1 MDFSSFGEIGKGAG
15 WVIGG
20 GVGLTI
26 LTSLWGYLRGVSTQL
41 VSRLIINVQAT
52 GFQADAIQLYL
63 KEQFEASRF
72 GPRHYTGWL
81 LHVQPRH
88 RTQLVP
94 MEIIGSAGRLFWKK
108 WQPIW
113 VSKKADSGD
122 ISTEEGVTSKD
133 WETETISLTFL
144 RGMFDPDQLIIDASE
159 YYNQRIVSLDDE
171 GETEHGRHYVKHVY
185 GTAGKTMAQFHSK
198 SNSHGPASAGD
209 TRACMHHRP
218 LKWEMSQLGYENE
231 PDKSAVGE
239 LALTDTALEMVK
251 EARFWKDNEQ
261 WYRERNI
268 PWRRGWLLH
277 GEPGTGKTA
286 LIRAIAEDLDLPIFV
301 YDLASLYNEE
311 LQQAWLSM
319 LSEVPCMAVIEDID
333 AVFNK
338 RENITGREQGLTFDC
353 LLNCLDGIER
363 SNGLF
368 VVVTTNKL
376 DSIDDALGRPND
388 DGDFQ
393 STRPGRIDRTLYV
406 GALDYRARL
415 KLASR
420 ILRDSTDLISQIVA
434 DGDGDTAAQFQERC
448 SRVALQQLW
457 AERDTSTDAKLPT
470 QVDADVS
477 VKSQVV

>member
-1 MDFSSFGEIGKGAG
+1 MDFGEIGKGAG

-20 GVGLTI
+20 AAGLGLIATFW
-26 LTSLWGYLRGVSTQL
+26 SHLRGFYQQL
-41 VSRLIINVQAT
+41 ASRLIMTLQAT
-52 GFQADAIQLYL
+52 GFQADAVQLYL
-63 KEQFEASRF
+63 KEQYKPSRF

-81 LHVQPRH
+81 LHVQPRR

-94 MEIIGSAGRLFWKK
+94 MEIIGKAGRLFWKGWK
-108 WQPIW
+108 PMW
-113 VSKKADSGD
+113 VSKTSDTGD
-122 ISTEEGVTSKD
+122 VTSEQGVNSRD
-133 WETETISLTFL
+133 WESETINLTFV
-144 RGMFDPDQLIIDASE
+144 RGMFDADRLIISASE
-159 YYNQRIVSLDDE
+159 YYNQRIVSLDDD
-171 GETEHGRHYVKHVY
+171 GETQHGRHYVKHVY
-185 GTAGKTMAQFHSK
+185 GTAGKTLAQFHSK
-198 SNSHGPASAGD
+198 QDSHGPASAGD

-218 LKWEMSQLGYENE
+218 LKWDMSELGYENE
-231 PDKSAVGE
+231 PDKSAIAE
-239 LALTDTALEMVK
+239 LALTDTALEMVR
-251 EARFWKDNEQ
+251 EAKFWKDNED
-261 WYRERNI
+261 WYRDRNI

-333 AVFNK
+333 AVFKK
-338 RENITGREQGLTFDC
+338 RENITGREQHLTFDC

-376 DSIDDALGRPND
+376 ESIDEALGRPND

-393 STRPGRIDRTLYV
+393 STRPGRIDRTLYI

-420 ILRDSTDLISQIVA
+420 ILKDAAELVSQTVA

-448 SRVALQQLW
+448 SRISLERLW
-457 AERDTSTDAKLPT
+457 SRHDEEDPGVTRNHPVLT
-470 QVDADVS
+470 
-477 VKSQVV
+477 